1 MKLFTEKQV
10 KELLETQR
18 GNCYV
23 AVSNALRDNAD
34 GPFTAETIASAA
46 IIAPQPAG
54 EQFDK
59 MYGVD
64 VTELIHEDLAD
75 KELQENYNSFK
86 RSKESAKTSY
96 NALVPKLNSMIDMI
110 VNLKELI
117 VSLSMQGLSTENAVK
132 RLAKLDDRFTKLS
145 ERADFYKTE
154 MDKQDLLI
162 KKYEDWNERKLFMH
176 WKYLSLLKAIDEP
189 WLDWKQGYKDTIL

>member
-1 MKLFTEKQV
+1 MKVYTEKQV

-23 AVSNALRDNAD
+23 AVLN
-34 GPFTAETIASAA
+34 ETKNEEIAGMTLL
-46 IIAPQPAG
+46 APIPAG

>member
-1 MKLFTEKQV
+1 MKLYTQKQV
-10 KELLETQR
+10 KELLETQK

-23 AVSNALRDNAD
+23 AVLN
-34 GPFTAETIASAA
+34 ETKNEEIAGMTML
-46 IIAPQPAG
+46 APIPAG
-54 EQFDK
+54 EQFDQ
-59 MYGVD
+59 MYGID
-64 VTELIHEDLAD
+64 VTTLIHEDLAD

-96 NALVPKLNSMIDMI
+96 NSLVPKLNSYIDRI

-117 VSLSMQGLSTENAVK
+117 VSLSMQGLSTETAVK
-132 RLAKLDDRFTKLS
+132 RLAKLDDNFTKLS
-145 ERADFYKTE
+145 KRADFYKNE

>member
-1 MKLFTEKQV
+1 MKLYTQKQV

-23 AVSNALRDNAD
+23 AVLN
-34 GPFTAETIASAA
+34 ETKNEEIAGMTML
-46 IIAPQPAG
+46 APIPAG
-54 EQFDK
+54 EQFDQ
-59 MYGVD
+59 MYGID

-96 NALVPKLNSMIDMI
+96 NALVPKLNSYIDRI

-117 VSLSMQGLSTENAVK
+117 VSLSIQGLSTETAVK
-132 RLAKLDDRFTKLS
+132 RLAKLDDNFTKLS
-145 ERADFYKTE
+145 KRADFYKTE

>member
-1 MKLFTEKQV
+1 MKLYTQKQV

-23 AVSNALRDNAD
+23 AVLN
-34 GPFTAETIASAA
+34 ETKNEEIAGMAML
-46 IIAPQPAG
+46 APIPAG
-54 EQFDK
+54 EQFDQ
-59 MYGVD
+59 MYGID
-64 VTELIHEDLAD
+64 VTTLIHEDLAD
-75 KELQENYNSFK
+75 KELQGNYDGFK
-86 RSKESAKTSY
+86 RSKKSAATSY
-96 NALVPKLNSMIDMI
+96 NALVPKLNSYIDKI

-117 VSLSMQGLSTENAVK
+117 VSLSTQGLSTENAVK

-145 ERADFYKTE
+145 KRADFYKTE

>member
-1 MKLFTEKQV
+1 MKVYNEKQV

-23 AVSNALRDNAD
+23 AVLN
-34 GPFTAETIASAA
+34 ETKNEEIAGMTLL
-46 IIAPQPAG
+46 APIPAG

-64 VTELIHEDLAD
+64 VTKLIHEDLAD
-75 KELQENYNSFK
+75 RELQENYDGFK
-86 RSKESAKTSY
+86 RHLDAAKTSY
-96 NALVPKLNSMIDMI
+96 NSLVPKLNSMIGTI

-117 VSLSMQGLSTENAVK
+117 VSLSVQGISTEEPVK

-145 ERADFYKTE
+145 ERADKYKSE
-154 MDKQDLLI
+154 IDKQKDLI
-162 KKYEDWNERKLFMH
+162 KKYEDLNEHKLFMH
-176 WKYLSLLKAIDEP
+176 WKYLTLLKAIDEP
-189 WLDWKQGYKDTIL
+189 WMDWKQGYKDTIL

>member
-54 EQFDK
+54 EQFDQ

-64 VTELIHEDLAD
+64 ATELIHEDLAD